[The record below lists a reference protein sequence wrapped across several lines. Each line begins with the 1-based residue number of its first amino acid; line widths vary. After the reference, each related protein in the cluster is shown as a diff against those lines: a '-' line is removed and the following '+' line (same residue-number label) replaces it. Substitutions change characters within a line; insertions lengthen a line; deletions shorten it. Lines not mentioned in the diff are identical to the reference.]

1 MDKENLRD
9 ILYQQLQLL
18 AENIEK
24 EEDICKLG
32 NMTCDFRHIAKTIL
46 ANNPSEEQRKKI
58 SEMINRQIELLS
70 QKKSVYLSD
79 VINDL
84 ANFAFYYF

>member
-9 ILYQQLQLL
+9 ILYQQLKLL

-24 EEDICKLG
+24 EEDVSKLG

-46 ANNPSEEQRKKI
+46 ANNPSEEQSRTI
-58 SEMINRQIELLS
+58 SEMINHQIELFS
-70 QKKSVYLSD
+70 EKKSVYLSD

-84 ANFAFYYF
+84 ANFAFYFF